1 MYFYI
6 FDPGKDRE
14 IKYFERIQGRL
25 LNLLA
30 ENHIEGETYRVTAI
44 RTIELLVDQAI
55 GAEAK
60 TIVVVGGDAS
70 LNKTIN
76 AVVRKKADITVGFI
90 PLDLESPLGRIFGVS
105 VSIEE
110 SVKILA
116 GRLVR
121 SLDLGQLG
129 DYYFVSQVDLGS
141 NNLGKVESPGFL
153 GLGALGRLLKLEPF
167 TLQIILDGSYT
178 ATSEVLEAQIINCRN
193 NEGCRLK
200 LGGPTDKLLDILLL
214 NKLSNT
220 QLLRYRKELSSGCL
234 DNVPGSTVM
243 HAKKIE
249 ILGPKKLPL
258 SISGQVYTKAPA
270 VVSVAKERV
279 KLIVGKTRQF

>member
-6 FDPGKDRE
+6 FDPAKDRE

-30 ENHIEGETYRVTAI
+30 ESRIDGETYRVTAI

-60 TIVVVGGDAS
+60 TIVVVGGDGS

-76 AVVRKKADITVGFI
+76 AVVRKKADITIGFI
-90 PLDLESPLGRIFGVS
+90 PLNPESSLGRILGIS
-105 VSIEE
+105 ADIEE
-110 SVKILA
+110 AVKILA
-116 GRLVR
+116 SRLVR
-121 SLDLGQLG
+121 ELDLGKLG
-129 DYYFVSQVDLGS
+129 EHYFLSQVDLGE
-141 NNLGKVESPGFL
+141 NHLGKIESPGIF
-153 GLGALGRLLKLEPF
+153 GLAALGKLLKLQTF
-167 TLQIILDGSYT
+167 AVKLSLDSSYT
-178 ATSEVLEAQIINCRN
+178 ATSEVLAAQIINCRN

-200 LGGPTDKLLDILLL
+200 LGDPTDKLLDVLLL
-214 NKLSNT
+214 NKLSSS
-220 QLLRYRKELSSGCL
+220 QIFRYRKELVSGCL
-234 DNVPGSTVM
+234 DNAPGATVM

-258 SISGQVYTKAPA
+258 SIEGQIYTKAPA
-270 VVSVAKERV
+270 TVSVAKE
-279 KLIVGKTRQF
+279 KIKMIVGKARQF